1 MFDHHWFL
9 VGVVG
14 VARVVRVVG
23 VVVVH
28 FRSVVEI
35 ASVRLVFDRTSKG
48 VVLLVV
54 LLVG

>member
-28 FRSVVEI
+28 FLSVVEI